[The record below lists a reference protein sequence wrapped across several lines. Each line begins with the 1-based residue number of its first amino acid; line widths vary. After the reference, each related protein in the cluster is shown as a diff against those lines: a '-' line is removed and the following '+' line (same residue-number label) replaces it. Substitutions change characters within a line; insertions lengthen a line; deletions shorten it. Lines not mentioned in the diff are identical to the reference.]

1 MAMHEPKT
9 SRIYD
14 AWSWMY
20 DKTFGPIAGRSL
32 LCALDQLRPRPRQR
46 VLDIGVGTGLTLP
59 HYPSDIEVVGLDL
72 SAGMLAQAEQR
83 RVEHELSHCLLVQG
97 DALAPPFADESFDH
111 IMITYT
117 VSVVSDPA
125 LLLRQARRM
134 LKPGGRV
141 VIVNHFLSAHR
152 PIAMLERLANPL
164 CNRLGWRS
172 DLPLADVLAATDLKL
187 EYQFKRRRTDFFT
200 IVVLRHPHGAATT
213 AGAARSADDAVAA
226 DAGQPVGA
234 SR

>member
-1 MAMHEPKT
+1 MGMHEPKT

-20 DKTFGPIAGRSL
+20 DKTFGPIARRSL
-32 LCALDQLRPRPRQR
+32 LCAIDQLRPRPGQC

-59 HYPSDIEVVGLDL
+59 HYPSDIHVVGLDL
-72 SAGMLAQAEQR
+72 SAGMLAQAQQR
-83 RVEHELSHCLLVQG
+83 CDEHGLSNCELVQG
-97 DALAPPFADESFDH
+97 DALAPPFAGESFDH

-125 LLLRQARRM
+125 LLMRHARRM

-141 VIVNHFLSAHR
+141 VIVNHFQSVHR
-152 PIAMLERLANPL
+152 PLAVIERLVNPL

-172 DLPLADVLAATDLKL
+172 DLPLVDVLAATDLKL
-187 EYQFKRRRTDFFT
+187 QYQFKRRRTDLFT
-200 IVVLRHPHGAATT
+200 IVVLRHPHRTSAADGQGH
-213 AGAARSADDAVAA
+213 ADAAEAVAA
-226 DAGQPVGA
+226 GEPVGA